1 METQSFNN
9 GVATTVPHHLNAG
22 DYVFTAIYQGD
33 VHFAAATTDPLL
45 LMCTK
50 DPTVTTF
57 TAIGPT
63 SVSTAVGVHVSVST
77 NPIAGGT
84 LTISDLATGNVV
96 HRESMYTGS
105 WNGTVTGIKPGDHTL
120 VATLDP

>member
-1 METQSFNN
+1 MFISLLQRPIRS
-9 GVATTVPHHLNAG
+9 
-22 DYVFTAIYQGD
+22 
-33 VHFAAATTDPLL
+33 PLRAQK
-45 LMCTK
+45 T
-50 DPTVTTF
+50 PTVTTF

-105 WNGTVTGIKPGDHTL
+105 WNGTITGIKPSNNTL
-120 VATLDP
+120 VATLDLLNYASSSPSL